1 MSRLSEMLKVAVV
14 GAMSP
19 LNAVGGSF
27 TTPYS
32 AMYMQN
38 QRLQQLLLERAAQL
52 QQLLL
57 ERAAQQ
63 RQSMIQ
69 RSAGGPNSIL
79 AQSSPLQQPQKQ
91 PEQAGKL
98 DALRDTLR
106 PFTASS
112 VGVPGPRSLG

>member
-38 QRLQQLLLERAAQL
+38 QRLQQLLLERAAQ
-52 QQLLL
+52 
-57 ERAAQQ
+57 Q
-63 RQSMIQ
+63 RQAMIQ
-69 RSAGGPNSIL
+69 RSAGGPNSIP